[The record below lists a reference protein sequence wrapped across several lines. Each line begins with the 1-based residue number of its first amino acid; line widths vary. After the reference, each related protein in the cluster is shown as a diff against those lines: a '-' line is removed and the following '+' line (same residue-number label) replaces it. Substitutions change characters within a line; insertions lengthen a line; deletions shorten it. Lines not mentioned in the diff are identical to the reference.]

1 MKKILVFCVLVAV
14 LLTSCTQ
21 GEVVRANQEKAE
33 QSFSIYRR
41 VIFYNGI
48 NGEYIL
54 SIEGYLAIVVDNDGD
69 LNVTVKTDD
78 GKYLTH
84 YLGISDNVTY
94 FSEQLEASK
103 VSSSHYRV
111 IFKPSV
117 LLPSITAE

>member
-1 MKKILVFCVLVAV
+1 MKRVLILLVLIALV
-14 LLTSCTQ
+14 LAGCTQ
-21 GEVVRANQEKAE
+21 GDVVRSNQEKAE

-41 VIFYNGI
+41 VVFFNGI
-48 NGEYIL
+48 TDTYIL
-54 SIEGYLAIVVDNDGD
+54 SVEGYLAIVVDSDGD

-117 LLPSITAE
+117 ILPTITAE